1 MSTTVSRLKS
11 TDSLSQWGEKVNSL
25 ISSVEAFIQTGG
37 AFTSTLP
44 TISDFIVYDGS
55 WQNKSLIGEILIDTA
70 YSDPNSF
77 RFKIDPSTI
86 TNKSP
91 ITAVDADNDFILI
104 YDDTEG
110 STGPLKK
117 VAPRYISSPG
127 GNSGEVQYN
136 FSGSFIGATGF
147 TFDGNRLSVPTLS
160 VDTNVLYTNEVT
172 NRVGINNNSPSQA
185 LDVTGDINASG
196 SLRISGQNVVTTNSL
211 GSGIVNSS
219 LTSLGTVA
227 ALSAG
232 TGAFSGGVSAASF
245 STAGSI
251 NSGTLGATGAVTL
264 GSTLSVA
271 GNVNVVGT
279 LGATG
284 AVTFGSTL
292 SVAGNVNVVG
302 TLGATGAVTFGST
315 LSVTGV
321 PSLSTATG
329 VIRSGPQSNAS
340 LIGDFVAVSGA
351 TGVSSGLGYIIRAN
365 SITLTLPS
373 SRTDGD
379 RISFVP
385 NSNTINNYT
394 IARNGANIMG
404 LAEDLIVDRYAP
416 FYLVWNNTDSSWIIS

>member
-264 GSTLSVA
+264 GSTLSV
-271 GNVNVVGT
+271 
-279 LGATG
+279 TG
-284 AVTFGSTL
+284 IPTL
-292 SVAGNVNVVG
+292 S
-302 TLGATGAVTFGST
+302 S
-315 LSVTGV
+315 
-321 PSLSTATG
+321 ATG

-340 LIGDFVAVSGA
+340 LIGDFIAVDGA
-351 TGVSSGLGYIIRAN
+351 TGVISGLGYIVRAN
-365 SITLTLPS
+365 SITITLPS

-379 RISFVP
+379 RISFIP
-385 NSNTINNYT
+385 NSTSINNYT
-394 IARNGANIMG
+394 IARNGVNIMG
-404 LAEDLIVDRYAP
+404 VAEDLIVDRYAP
-416 FYLVWNNTDSSWIIS
+416 FYLVWNNSDSSWIIS